1 MKKYFPL
8 LFCLLVIGT
17 LGAGAFTLAWS
28 DPESEIKPPSSP
40 LPPSVSSPAPLVP
53 ASPTVTD
60 GRPKLLRIS
69 AIVDGS
75 GRIIFTRKAVHY
87 VHKYWGIPKDVTFDG
102 GAWDDTSE
110 TPASWHQIAAHYDLS
125 KARIIER
132 DGRDTIALELTE
144 EGFDLYLCDTPS
156 GRDHYEVIISIPPR
170 S

>member
-1 MKKYFPL
+1 MEIERVSKRSDSEKRPL
-8 LFCLLVIGT
+8 
-17 LGAGAFTLAWS
+17 
-28 DPESEIKPPSSP
+28 SEPSS
-40 LPPSVSSPAPLVP
+40 STES
-53 ASPTVTD
+53 D

-87 VHKYWGIPKDVTFDG
+87 VHKYWGIPKDMSFDG
-102 GAWDDTSE
+102 DPWEDMSE
-110 TPASWHQIAAHYDLS
+110 TPAGWHQIAAHYDLS
-125 KARIIER
+125 KARVIQR

-144 EGFDLYLCDTPS
+144 EGFDLYLCDSPN